1 MLDNLDILLLSGVG
15 RKDHIQFPYVALIPQ
30 IEQ

>member
-1 MLDNLDILLLSGVG
+1 LLLSGVG
-15 RKDHIQFPYVALIPQ
+15 RKDHIQFPYVALILQ